1 MNRERELLVNG
12 LIAFLLEYCA
22 KDSGKIC
29 KGECPIYK
37 KSREKL
43 WNLLYLNA
51 IKLTSMTFCLTP
63 KILNSIYV
71 VIIAAKC

>member
-1 MNRERELLVNG
+1 MNREKKLLSNG

>member
-1 MNRERELLVNG
+1 MNREKKLLSNG

-43 WNLLYLNA
+43 WNLLYLM
-51 IKLTSMTFCLTP
+51 L
-63 KILNSIYV
+63 LNLRQ
-71 VIIAAKC
+71 